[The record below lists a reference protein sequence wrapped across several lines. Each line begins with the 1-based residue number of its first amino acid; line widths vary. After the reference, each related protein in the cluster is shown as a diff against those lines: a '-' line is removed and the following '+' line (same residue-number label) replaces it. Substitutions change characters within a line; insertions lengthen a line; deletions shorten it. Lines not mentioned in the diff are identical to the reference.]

1 MTTRRAVLAATPALL
16 AAPAL
21 RAQSLTIRQDDQP
34 APGWRRGVL
43 IRWGDRVVFDALPWD
58 PTQPSVDAAAAQFG
72 WDARIL
78 AVFASASPDGVARAV
93 LAVAHPTVDPRMAFP
108 DGRDRPDVAGA
119 MQGVSLLN
127 IENRGDWV
135 VVDGGFQNRRLTA
148 GTLSRVGSDGTLAS
162 GLVGVTGGCATP
174 WGSLLLTEGDAA
186 TWRARLPGI
195 DPATTGMVVEVDPTN
210 PLWVPSKR
218 AALGRFAPADAAA
231 ALSADGRAVVWLTD
245 GRAGGH
251 LYRFVSDD
259 PAGMVAL
266 DAGRMAAAR
275 IEGGSL
281 RWLSL
286 PEGDP
291 VAGARAAGATSLDR
305 PWGLAFDAARGR
317 LCVALRG
324 GAGSVL
330 ELRAAAGDAA
340 AETGVAET
348 LIDGIAVAMP
358 DPRAPAAPV
367 PAWPWAPATLGFDR
381 DGSVLLGTDRGAV
394 PGPLPE
400 ALFRVPVEGADRG
413 RAALVLAAPVGAAI
427 GGALPAPDGTL
438 LAAIAHPGAAPGAS
452 FAQPATRWPNL
463 RPGEPPRSTV
473 VTLAR

>member
-1 MTTRRAVLAATPALL
+1 VL

-21 RAQSLTIRQDDQP
+21 RAQSLTIRQDDQV
-34 APGWRRGVL
+34 AAGWRRGVL
-43 IRWGDRVVFDALPWD
+43 LRWGDRVAFDALPWD
-58 PTQPSVDAAAAQFG
+58 PMQPSADAAAAQFG

-78 AVFASASPDGVARAV
+78 AVIASPTPDGVPRAL
-93 LAVAHPTVDPRMAFP
+93 LAVAHPTVEARMAFP
-108 DGRDRPDVAGA
+108 GGRDLPDVAGA
-119 MQGVSLLN
+119 MQGVSLVN
-127 IENRGDWV
+127 IEKRDAWA

-148 GTLSRVGSDGTLAS
+148 GTLSRVGSDGALAA

-174 WGSLLLTEGDAA
+174 WGSLLLTEGDAPA
-186 TWRARLPGI
+186 WRGRLPGL
-195 DPATTGMVVEVDPTN
+195 DAATTGMVVELDPTN

-251 LYRFVSDD
+251 LYRFVSDEA
-259 PAGMVAL
+259 AGMVAL
-266 DAGRMAAAR
+266 DAGRMTAAR
-275 IEGGSL
+275 IDGGSL
-281 RWLSL
+281 RWLPL

-291 VAGARAAGATSLDR
+291 FEAARTAGATGFDR
-305 PWGLAFDAARGR
+305 PAGLAFDAARGR

-330 ELRAAAGDAA
+330 DLRAAAGDAA

-358 DPRAPAAPV
+358 ADPRAAAAPV

-381 DGSVLLGTDRGAV
+381 DGAVLLGTDRGAA

-400 ALFRVPVEGADRG
+400 ALYRVPVEGADRG
-413 RAALVLAAPVGAAI
+413 RAAFVLAVPV
-427 GGALPAPDGTL
+427 GGALGGAAAAPDGSI
-438 LAAIAHPGAAPGAS
+438 LAAIAHPGATPAANW
-452 FAQPATRWPNL
+452 AQPATRWPQL
-463 RPGEPPRSTV
+463 DPRLPPRSAV
-473 VTLAR
+473 VTLARA